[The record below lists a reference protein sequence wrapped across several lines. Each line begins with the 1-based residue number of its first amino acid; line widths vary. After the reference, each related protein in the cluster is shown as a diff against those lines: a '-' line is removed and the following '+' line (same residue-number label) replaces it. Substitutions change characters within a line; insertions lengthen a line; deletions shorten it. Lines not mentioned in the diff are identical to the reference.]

1 MIDLAA
7 VLDEL
12 AARLGEIAELRVY
25 GYLADS
31 VAPPAAVVA
40 VDEIRYDATMGRGAD
55 GGTFLVHV
63 LVGRSSDRAA
73 TSALSPYVA
82 GDGPQSIKAALEVAV
97 DGPEISARVES
108 ATVATITVGA
118 IDYLAATFTVDVI
131 A

>member
-7 VLDEL
+7 TLEEL
-12 AARLGEIAELRVY
+12 EARLKTIAGLRVY

-40 VDEIRYDATMGRGAD
+40 VDEIFYDATMGRGAD
-55 GGTFLVHV
+55 TARFLVHV

-73 TSALSPYVA
+73 TAALSPYAA
-82 GDGPQSIKAALEVAV
+82 GDGPQSIKAALEVAA
-97 DGPEISARVES
+97 DGPEISVRVES

-118 IDYLAATFTVDVI
+118 IDYLAATFTADVI